1 MDLAL
6 PGRIPIMNDVSTTPL
21 QVGWREWVALPEL
34 GIKRIKAKIDT
45 GARTSSL
52 HAFAVVAFTE
62 HGKRKVRFGLHPRQN
77 SETPERFYEAE
88 IVDEERWV
96 TDSGGHREQRPV
108 IRTLLTVGS
117 VSWPIEITLAAR
129 DSMRFRLLLGR
140 SAMQGHVTIDPSA
153 SYVTGKRR
161 RPRQPELS
169 EESP

>member
-1 MDLAL
+1 MQED
-6 PGRIPIMNDVSTTPL
+6 TTPRL

-52 HAFAVVAFTE
+52 HAFAVVTFNE
-62 HGKRKVRFGLHPRQN
+62 GGKRRVRFGLHPMQHKDK
-77 SETPERFYEAE
+77 PERFFEAD
-88 IVDEERWV
+88 IVDEDRWV

-108 IRTLLTVGS
+108 IRTTIQVGN
-117 VSWPIEITLAAR
+117 VSWPIEVTLASR

-140 SAMQGHVTIDPSA
+140 SALQGHLTIDPQA

-161 RPRQPELS
+161 KPRATDTRS
-169 EESP
+169 ERA

>member
-1 MDLAL
+1 
-6 PGRIPIMNDVSTTPL
+6 MNDVSTTPL

-52 HAFAVVAFTE
+52 HAFAVVTYTE
-62 HGKRKVRFGLHPRQN
+62 GDKRKVRFGLHPMQHKDK
-77 SETPERFYEAE
+77 PERFYEAE
-88 IVDEERWV
+88 VLEEDRWV

-117 VSWPIEITLAAR
+117 VSWPIEITLASR

-161 RPRQPELS
+161 RPRKTES
-169 EESP
+169 NEERT

>member
-1 MDLAL
+1 
-6 PGRIPIMNDVSTTPL
+6 MNDVSTTPL

-62 HGKRKVRFGLHPRQN
+62 DGKRKVRFGLHPRQN
-77 SETPERFYEAE
+77 SDTPERFYEAE
-88 IVDEERWV
+88 VVEEERWV

-108 IRTLLTVGS
+108 IRTLLTIGS
-117 VSWPIEITLAAR
+117 VSWPIEITLAPR

-153 SYVTGKRR
+153 SYLAGKRR
-161 RPRQPELS
+161 KPRKPELN
-169 EESP
+169 EERT

>member
-1 MDLAL
+1 
-6 PGRIPIMNDVSTTPL
+6 MNDVSTTPL

-52 HAFAVVAFTE
+52 HAFAVEMFE
-62 HGKRKVRFGLHPRQN
+62 EKGRRKVRFGLHPRQRVQI
-77 SETPERFYEAE
+77 PERFYEAE
-88 IVDEERWV
+88 VVEEDRWV

-108 IRTLLTVGS
+108 ILTTLTVGA

-140 SAMQGHVTIDPSA
+140 SAMQGHMTIDPSA

-161 RPRQPELS
+161 KNNKSPAT
-169 EESP
+169 EESI

>member
-1 MDLAL
+1 
-6 PGRIPIMNDVSTTPL
+6 MNDVSTTPL

-52 HAFAVVAFTE
+52 HAFAVVTYTE
-62 HGKRKVRFGLHPRQN
+62 GDKRKVRFGLHPMQHKD
-77 SETPERFYEAE
+77 TPERFYEAE
-88 IVDEERWV
+88 VLEEDRWV

-117 VSWPIEITLAAR
+117 MSWPIEITLASR

-140 SAMQGHVTIDPSA
+140 SAMQGHLTIDPSA

-161 RPRQPELS
+161 RPRKPELHQ
-169 EESP
+169 EQT

>member
-1 MDLAL
+1 
-6 PGRIPIMNDVSTTPL
+6 MNDVSTTTPL
-21 QVGWREWVALPEL
+21 QVGWREWVALPQL

-52 HAFAVVAFTE
+52 HAFAVEPYTE
-62 HGKRKVRFGLHPRQN
+62 HGARKVRFGLHPRQRSN
-77 SETPERFYEAE
+77 TPERFYEAE
-88 IVDEERWV
+88 VIEEDRWV

-108 IRTLLTVGS
+108 IRTLLTIGT
-117 VSWPIEITLAAR
+117 VSWPIEVTLASR

-161 RPRQPELS
+161 QPRKPELN
-169 EESP
+169 EERT

>member
-1 MDLAL
+1 
-6 PGRIPIMNDVSTTPL
+6 MNDVSTTPL

-52 HAFAVVAFTE
+52 HAFAVTLFTE
-62 HGKRKVRFGLHPRQN
+62 HGVRKVRFGLHPFQSKDR
-77 SETPERFYEAE
+77 PERYYEAE
-88 IVDEERWV
+88 VLEEERWV

-108 IRTLLTVGS
+108 IRTMLMVGDK
-117 VSWPIEITLAAR
+117 SWPIEITLASR

-140 SAMQGHVTIDPSA
+140 SAIQGHLTIDPAA

-161 RPRQPELS
+161 RERAAAHD
-169 EESP
+169 